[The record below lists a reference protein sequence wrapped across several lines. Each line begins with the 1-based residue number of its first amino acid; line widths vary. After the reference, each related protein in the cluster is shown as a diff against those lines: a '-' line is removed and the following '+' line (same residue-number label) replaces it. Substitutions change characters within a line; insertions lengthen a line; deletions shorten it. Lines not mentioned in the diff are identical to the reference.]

1 MLPCLYVKNG
11 FKNYGKCEVKCR
23 NIQKKEIM
31 SSVATGSGKSRNI
44 EELCFHT
51 PSAGMFGVFFSLLD
65 IGRKG
70 LAGRTEKLL

>member
-1 MLPCLYVKNG
+1 MENVKSNVET
-11 FKNYGKCEVKCR
+11 FK
-23 NIQKKEIM
+23 KKEIM
-31 SSVATGSGKSRNI
+31 SSVATRSGKSRNI

-51 PSAGMFGVFFSLLD
+51 PSAGMFGAFFSLLD